1 MHYAASGHRLV
12 ALYPHWR
19 RRDAAPILSEPH
31 DGRYVAVFAN
41 EVAVEPHPELSD
53 ESVPVGAVLATP
65 SFSVKENGVVEA
77 GRLILIEKMQKG
89 FNSSGGNW
97 RYTVVDPSGKFVGV
111 NNGRTGHTFYFC
123 RDCSVS
129 TADAIY
135 TALLNGDPPP
145 KSQLLA
151 PATAIP
157 PTSGAAMTQL
167 LDPMVPPVPNEIGR
181 AHV

>member
-89 FNSSGGNW
+89 ERKS
-97 RYTVVDPSGKFVGV
+97 VASGKRVTV
-111 NNGRTGHTFYFC
+111 RVAPAGR
-123 RDCSVS
+123 R
-129 TADAIY
+129 
-135 TALLNGDPPP
+135 LLN
-145 KSQLLA
+145 K
-151 PATAIP
+151 TN
-157 PTSGAAMTQL
+157 T
-167 LDPMVPPVPNEIGR
+167 
-181 AHV
+181 